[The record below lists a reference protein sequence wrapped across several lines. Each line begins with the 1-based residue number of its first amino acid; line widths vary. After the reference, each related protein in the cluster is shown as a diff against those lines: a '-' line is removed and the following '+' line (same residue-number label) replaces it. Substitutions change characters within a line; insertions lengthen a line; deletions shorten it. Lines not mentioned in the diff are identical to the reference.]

1 MSEVYKIVG
10 RILSIIG
17 NTLTLL
23 MGIAFAY
30 LLFTGKLAG
39 SGSYTSLLTYIIAL
53 VVAGLCIG
61 GSFLG
66 YFTTFYEL
74 ETVVM
79 NYVAPIMH
87 VLLGLFMI
95 YSASS
100 ETDMLQS
107 IIYVTGAGILLLSG
121 IGTAIIYFVEGRA
134 EL

>member
-10 RILSIIG
+10 RILSVIG

-23 MGIAFAY
+23 MGIGFAY
-30 LLFTGKLAG
+30 ILFTGKLG
-39 SGSYTSLLTYIIAL
+39 SSSLLTYLIGI
-53 VVAGLCIG
+53 VVAGICVA

-87 VLLGLFMI
+87 VLLGLFMV
-95 YSASS
+95 YSASK
-100 ETDMLQS
+100 EADLTQC

-121 IGTAIIYFVEGRA
+121 IGTAIIYFTEGRA